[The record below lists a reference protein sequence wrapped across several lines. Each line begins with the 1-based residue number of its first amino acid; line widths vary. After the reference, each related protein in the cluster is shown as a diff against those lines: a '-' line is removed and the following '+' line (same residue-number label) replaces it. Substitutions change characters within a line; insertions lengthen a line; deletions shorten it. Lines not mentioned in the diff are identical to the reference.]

1 MQTNQT
7 LTLPQR
13 WAARLALITLLA
25 GTSFMATAQA
35 LPDAD
40 AVIQRYIKACGG
52 QAAIDKIQDMSFSMK
67 ADTPNG
73 LAVIDVDA
81 KQGHKFS
88 QVIYMGGTEVS
99 RTISDGSKVS
109 TIRGGKVISSN
120 EGAAAL
126 RQLLSSS
133 LFGEQFYA
141 QYNVIR
147 RVLARESLNDRDTYK
162 VEFSTG
168 NGEKW
173 HDWYD
178 AETGLRL
185 QRTLFYRT
193 ANGLATSTTKFSD
206 YKPINGVVFPYTRSQ
221 SFGTIDATLAISTI
235 KMNRGLDDKAFK
247 IP

>member
-1 MQTNQT
+1 MKRI
-7 LTLPQR
+7 LFISLC
-13 WAARLALITLLA
+13 LLLA
-25 GTSFMATAQA
+25 TQVSAQE
-35 LPDAD
+35 LPSAD
-40 AVIQRYIKACGG
+40 AIVDRYLKACGG
-52 QAAIDKIQDMSFSMK
+52 KDAIDKVQDMSFSLK

-99 RTISDGSKVS
+99 RTISDGQKVT
-109 TIRGGKVISSN
+109 TIRGGKVISAN

-133 LFGEQFYA
+133 LFGEQYYA

-147 RVLARESLNDRDTYK
+147 RTLGREPLNGRDMYK

-173 HDWYD
+173 QDWFD
-178 AETGLRL
+178 VETGLRM
-185 QRTLFYRT
+185 QRVLYYRT
-193 ANGLATSTTKFSD
+193 ANGLATSTSKFWD
-206 YKPINGVVFPYTRSQ
+206 YKTVNGVVLPFARSQ
-221 SFGTIDATLAISTI
+221 TFGSVDATLAISSI
-235 KMNRGLDDKAFK
+235 KVNRGLNDKLFK
-247 IP
+247 LP